1 MVASRYPTTQ
11 YIDEFATDESGTF
24 TLPEKLQIG
33 TYYLEEV
40 NAPDGYLKG
49 QRMKFDITSGHDWSQ
64 PFTIQYANTPAKGK
78 IKIVKTDS
86 ETAEPV
92 EGAVYEIYADG
103 DIKTGDNTIR
113 NTSGELI
120 NTVTTDDTGTAL
132 SKELYLGNYTVKEK
146 ETRPIN
152 NRLAVYKIFPISN
165 ILDCPISNILI
176 LKKFFK
182 RIIITLQIDK

>member
-40 NAPDGYLKG
+40 NAPEGYLKG

-120 NTVTTDDTGTAL
+120 DTVTTDDTGTAL
-132 SKELYLGNYTVKEK
+132 SQELYLGNYTVKEK
-146 ETRPIN
+146 ETPDGYK
-152 NRLAVYKIFPISN
+152 LDMEEHKVSVEYADAVTPVVLS
-165 ILDCPISNILI
+165 LI
-176 LKKFFK
+176 H
-182 RIIITLQIDK
+182 I